1 MIMVI
6 PVKVNTLCTMAHL
19 KKVKNN
25 HEIKKIT
32 IDSREC
38 IENSIFIAIHGNSKN
53 GEQFIEEAIQ
63 KGAKTIVTS
72 SADKKYESINYIIVE
87 DERKTLA
94 ILAKYYYKDVSKKLH
109 LVGVI
114 GTNGKTTVSTI
125 AYHFFNYLHLDAM
138 LIGSNGIFYK
148 NHEFSIYNTTPDI
161 LTIYHYL
168 TIAKKEKIRYV
179 FMEVS
184 SISVDQMRVYG
195 MNFECLIFTNFSE
208 DHLDY
213 HQTMAKYL
221 YCKIIPFIKLKPSSY
236 AIINQDDEES
246 SKIIKHTDAKVIT
259 YGMNQACDYLGTM
272 NYIKETGISFYAKNL
287 LFKSNLIGEF
297 NIYNALSIL
306 PLCEIYHI
314 PYVHYVGFLSN
325 FQPVSGRMNR
335 ICFDHRCIIIDYAH
349 TYEATKRVI
358 LEGLRLCKGK
368 LTILLGCG
376 GNREKEK
383 RGLIGNFLN
392 EVDAEIY
399 LTTDNPRF
407 EEPMDIINDITI
419 NIKKDVHVIVDRK
432 EAIAEALKNLKK
444 NDYLL
449 VLGKG
454 CEKYMDIK
462 GIRYPYSDLEV
473 IYDWIRGH

>member
-6 PVKVNTLCTMAHL
+6 PVKVNTLCTMAKL
-19 KKVKNN
+19 GKVKYN
-25 HEIKKIT
+25 HEIAKLT
-32 IDSREC
+32 SDSREC
-38 IENSIFIAIHGNSKN
+38 VENSIFVAINGNAKN
-53 GEQFIEEAIQ
+53 GIQFIEEAIQ
-63 KGAKTIVTS
+63 KGAKTIITRPIE
-72 SADKKYESINYIIVE
+72 KKNETINYIFVE

-94 ILAKYYYKDVSKKLH
+94 ILAKHFYKDISRKLH
-109 LVGVI
+109 LIGVI

-125 AYHFFNYLHLDAM
+125 AYHFFNYLHMDAM
-138 LIGSNGIFYK
+138 VIGSNGIFYK

-161 LTIYHYL
+161 LTIYQYL
-168 TIAKKEKIRYV
+168 SIAKQKKIRYV

-184 SISVDQMRVYG
+184 SISVDQMRVYD
-195 MNFECLIFTNFSE
+195 MDFECLIFTNFSE

-213 HQTMAKYL
+213 HKTMARYL
-221 YCKIIPFIKLKPSSY
+221 YCKIIPFVKLKRTSY
-236 AIINQDDEES
+236 AIINKDDEVS
-246 SKIIKHTDAKVIT
+246 DKIIKHTDAKVIS
-259 YGMNQACDYLGTM
+259 YGFNQACDYLGTM
-272 NYIKETGISFYAKNL
+272 NYTKESGISFYAKNL

-297 NIYNALSIL
+297 NLYNALAVM

-314 PYVHYVGFLSN
+314 PYTEYVGFLGS
-325 FQPVSGRMNR
+325 FQPVMGRMNR
-335 ICFDHRCIIIDYAH
+335 ICFDHRCVIIDYAH
-349 TYEATKRVI
+349 TFEATKQVI

-383 RGLIGNFLN
+383 RGAIGSFLN
-392 EVDAEIY
+392 EVDANIY

-407 EEPMDIINDITI
+407 EDPMDIINDILV
-419 NIKKDVHVIVDRK
+419 NIRKDVHVIVERK
-432 EAIAEALKNLKK
+432 DAITEALKNLEK

-473 IYDWIRGH
+473 IYDWIRSH